1 MDISTYKKSILD
13 VIDNNLKWRSNW
25 EEFQT
30 DNSLLLDSAKTENIL
45 EQLQTRLNKSY
56 PFFHPN
62 YIGQMISPPHQIA
75 MIAYFMAMQINP
87 NNHALDG
94 GPATTELENE
104 VIEELAKMFGYKI
117 WLGHLTASGTIANL
131 EALWVARE
139 INPNKK
145 IAFSSDSHYTHKR
158 ICELLRTP
166 FVEIPTHP
174 NGKIDL
180 TELSTELSKNE
191 IGTLVVN
198 IGTTGLGAIDDLQ
211 QIILLT
217 KKFGVRLHA
226 DAAYGG
232 FFTLLLKKNSPL
244 INPESFLLLNQCDS
258 IVVDPHKKGLQPYGC
273 GCVIF
278 KDPSVGKFYKH
289 DSPYT
294 YFTSKELHLGEVTL
308 ECSRAGASA
317 AAFWATLKAFPL
329 LPDSGLGLI
338 LSKTIECTLQ
348 WNKLI
353 NNSDILRPF
362 ITPELDIVTYFPVTN
377 ELITSTISERSEEI
391 FNLLMNRK
399 VNPVYLAKYKASSQK
414 IKLLHPEII
423 IDSNEVTILRSVF
436 MKPEHNN
443 YIQQL
448 FNEISKVAK
457 TLS

>member
-1 MDISTYKKSILD
+1 M
-13 VIDNNLKWRSNW
+13 
-25 EEFQT
+25 
-30 DNSLLLDSAKTENIL
+30 
-45 EQLQTRLNKSY
+45 
-56 PFFHPN
+56 
-62 YIGQMISPPHQIA
+62 
-75 MIAYFMAMQINP
+75 
-87 NNHALDG
+87 
-94 GPATTELENE
+94 
-104 VIEELAKMFGYKI
+104 
-117 WLGHLTASGTIANL
+117 
-131 EALWVARE
+131 
-139 INPNKK
+139 
-145 IAFSSDSHYTHKR
+145 
-158 ICELLRTP
+158 
-166 FVEIPTHP
+166 
-174 NGKIDL
+174 
-180 TELSTELSKNE
+180 
-191 IGTLVVN
+191 
-198 IGTTGLGAIDDLQ
+198 
-211 QIILLT
+211 
-217 KKFGVRLHA
+217 HA

-232 FFTLLLKKNSPL
+232 FFTLLSKKNPL
-244 INPESFLLLNQCDS
+244 VVNPESFLLLNQCDS

-278 KDPSVGKFYKH
+278 KDPLVGKFYKH

-317 AAFWATLKAFPL
+317 AALWATLKAFPL

-362 ITPELDIVTYFPVTN
+362 ITPELDIVTYFPATK
-377 ELITSTISERSEEI
+377 ELKTSTISDTSDKI

-414 IKLLHPEII
+414 IKLLRPEII
-423 IDSNEVTILRSVF
+423 INSNEVTILRSVF